1 LSTIFVTGGSKG
13 IGRAIA
19 LHLCSLGHNVA
30 FSYNKNKDISELLI
44 NDAKDFAGKI
54 FAVPMQ
60 VESKSSIQQAFKD
73 AKQKFN
79 SNIECLIN
87 NAAIAQ
93 EKPFLEIT
101 DDDWKKMHDVNLLGP
116 FLCSQQVIPEMIKKK
131 WGRIINISSIGGQW
145 GGFNQAHYAASKAG
159 LINLT
164 KTIAKI
170 YSKDGILSNAIAI
183 GLVDTDMSS
192 AEINRQDGKKKIDSI
207 PIGRIANMEE
217 ITSVVEFLCSERSS
231 YITGQSI
238 NLNGGMYF
246 S

>member
-1 LSTIFVTGGSKG
+1 MTTIFVTGGSKG
-13 IGRAIA
+13 IGRAIS

-30 FSYNKNKDISELLI
+30 FSYNKSKNLAESLLEE
-44 NDAKDFAGKI
+44 AKSLEGKI

-60 VESKSSIQQAFKD
+60 VESKESIHQAFNA
-73 AKQKFN
+73 AKKNFN
-79 SNIECLIN
+79 SNITCLIN

-101 DDDWKKMHDVNLLGP
+101 SDDWKKMHDVNLLGP
-116 FLCSQQVIPEMIKKK
+116 FICAQEVIPEMIKSK

-145 GGFNQAHYAASKAG
+145 GGFNQAHYASSKAG

-170 YSKDGILSNAIAI
+170 YSSDGILSNALAI
-183 GLVDTDMSS
+183 GLVDTDMSA
-192 AEINRQDGKKKIDSI
+192 AEINRQDGKEKINGI

-217 ITSVVEFLCSERSS
+217 ITSVVEFLCSDNSS
-231 YITGQSI
+231 YITGQCI

>member
-1 LSTIFVTGGSKG
+1 MAAIFVTGGSKG
-13 IGRAIA
+13 IGRAIS
-19 LHLCSLGHNVA
+19 LHLCSQGHNVA
-30 FSYNKNKDISELLI
+30 FSYNKNKSFAESLL
-44 NDAKDFAGKI
+44 DEAKNFAGKI

-60 VESKSSIQQAFKD
+60 VENRKSVQQAFS
-73 AKQKFN
+73 ATKQNFN

-87 NAAIAQ
+87 NAAISQ

-101 DDDWKKMHDVNLLGP
+101 DDDWKNMHNVNLLGP
-116 FLCSQQVIPEMIKKK
+116 FICSQEVIPEMIKSK

-145 GGFNQAHYAASKAG
+145 GGFNQAHYASSKSG

-164 KTIAKI
+164 RTIAKI

-192 AEINRQDGKKKIDSI
+192 AEINRQDGKKKIDGI

-217 ITSVVEFLCSERSS
+217 ITSVVEFLCSESSS